1 GAAMTMPRVT
11 VHAVLHRDDMRDR
24 AVRISLSGDDRG
36 GVWIGRKWIHE
47 MGQTGLHVMGRD
59 TCGQRRRLPRVTFS
73 IPFWLAKETRL
84 VR

>member
-1 GAAMTMPRVT
+1 MTMPRVT
-11 VHAVLHRDDMRDR
+11 VHAVLHRDDARDK
-24 AVRISLSGDDRG
+24 AVRVSLSGDDRG
-36 GVWIGRKWIHE
+36 GAWVGRKRIRE
-47 MGQTGLHVMGRD
+47 MVITGLHVMGRD